1 MNALAQELNDV
12 LQDTVA
18 ERLFSDFGQRIY
30 FPRGIVAQTA
40 EANRNAHRFNATVG
54 MAFEEGEP
62 LRLPSLARFFH
73 ELSARETVAYAPTPG
88 VAELRSLWRDQMLE
102 KNPSLE
108 GASFSLPMV
117 TPGLT
122 GGLLQAADLFVDP
135 GDAVVLPEL
144 FWGNYRL
151 LFVERRGAE
160 LRQFTTFDQEGGFNV
175 AAFRETVL
183 REAQGGSVRVLLN
196 FPNNPTGYTPTEA
209 EAAGLRDALVEAAE
223 GGAAVLVMIDDA
235 YFGLTYE
242 DGLARESLFASLAN
256 AHRNIL
262 ACKVDGATK
271 EDFAW
276 GFRVGFVTLGSAGL
290 EKAHYDTLEQKLKGS
305 IRSSVSNSN
314 STGQHILLRLLRE
327 ESYQKEKEEFRR
339 KLERRYAAIRRIL
352 EKRRTGRPLEE
363 LPFNS
368 GYFMSF
374 ACNGISAEQLRRAL
388 LEDGIGTIAIGERY
402 LRVAYST
409 VDEADIETLF
419 SEIFAKADALAT

>member
-1 MNALAQELNDV
+1 MNALAQELNEV

-18 ERLFSDFGQRIY
+18 ERLFSDFGKRIY

-73 ELSARETVAYAPTPG
+73 ELSPRETVAYAPTPG

-102 KNPSLE
+102 KNPSLG

-151 LFVERRGAE
+151 LFAERRGAE